1 MNVKYEIKKEI
12 KEIIKMIENEDNNI
26 KIEEKR
32 KKLDELLQKYI
43 RDLWE

>member
-43 RDLWE
+43 RDL